1 MRHLSATLLV
11 IALVCSHAAFSGAAG
26 AQTAKDL
33 VGTWTLVSVV
43 TERDGRKFD
52 TYGPNAK
59 GFLVFDANGRYSI
72 IFIAADLPKFVSG
85 SRSSGTADENK
96 TVVAGSLAHFG
107 TYIVEEAEKSFTF
120 QIDRATFPD
129 WEGRNNKRSFDIIG
143 DELRFTDPHASA
155 GGIATTIFERAR

>member
-1 MRHLSATLLV
+1 MRYLSAILLT
-11 IALVCSHAAFSGAAG
+11 ALVCLHAAFSGEAV

-85 SRSSGTADENK
+85 NR
-96 TVVAGSLAHFG
+96 
-107 TYIVEEAEKSFTF
+107 
-120 QIDRATFPD
+120 
-129 WEGRNNKRSFDIIG
+129 
-143 DELRFTDPHASA
+143 
-155 GGIATTIFERAR
+155 